1 MRTLILTMVLSTMLG
16 GCATTAE
23 NTYVAQ
29 SSHYMN
35 ATWYMHGTKTAN
47 GEKFNPNGLT
57 AAHKTLPFG
66 TILRVTNPDN
76 GRSIVVRVNDRGP
89 FTKGLDL
96 DISRGGAQ
104 QLGFIKKGR
113 TKLFVENLKPSR

>member
-1 MRTLILTMVLSTMLG
+1 MVLSTILG
-16 GCATTAE
+16 GCVLTNREQTHISKS
-23 NTYVAQ
+23 YHV
-29 SSHYMN
+29 N

-66 TILRVTNPDN
+66 TILRVSNPDN

-104 QLGFIKKGR
+104 ELGFIKKGR
-113 TKLFVENLKPSR
+113 ARLFVEELPSRYHLK